1 MLSEE
6 AVTVMEYYAEDLGLV
21 EAPVASEG
29 LPGEGLAGKGVAG
42 ERLPGEG
49 LAGKGVA
56 GERVPEDAPAEEIL
70 TLDVLD
76 KVDDRMTYAVV
87 GGVSGALVLVVI
99 IALLVVNVGRKKK
112 RRR

>member
-1 MLSEE
+1 MGFYSGS
-6 AVTVMEYYAEDLGLV
+6 AVAR
-21 EAPVASEG
+21 EG
-29 LPGEGLAGKGVAG
+29 
-42 ERLPGEG
+42 
-49 LAGKGVA
+49 
-56 GERVPEDAPAEEIL
+56 VPEDAPVEGLL

-112 RRR
+112 EGGR